1 MSFLEDEEILP
12 HLFLITNNGS
22 SVSEFEQR
30 LQDLLLQ
37 RNNQVRPLLNN
48 SNLITPLEIT
58 EVPVNPILSF
68 CSEYKTQLNNLE
80 NISEELNIINE
91 NKKTIER
98 VNANILENLN
108 VLLKFINQEQLEY
121 KDYDDIIH
129 KCNNLYKIS
138 KNTVGKNEG
147 FLLCEQEKLTHY
159 ISSCIEL
166 FKLVED
172 TKPNAKPKIEKTS
185 ISCPVCYE
193 RDVNNVFIPCGHTI
207 CSVCSKKILSKTCII
222 CRNRANVISLYL
234 S

>member
-37 RNNQVRPLLNN
+37 RNNQVRPLLTN

-68 CSEYKTQLNNLE
+68 CAEYKTQLKNLE
-80 NISEELNIINE
+80 NITEELNIINE
-91 NKKTIER
+91 NKKTIEL
-98 VNANILENLN
+98 VNVNILENLN
-108 VLLKFINQEQLEY
+108 VLFKFINQEQLEY
-121 KDYDDIIH
+121 KDYDDIIT

-138 KNTVGKNEG
+138 KSTVGKNEN
-147 FLLCEQEKLTHY
+147 FLLCEQEKLSNY

-172 TKPNAKPKIEKTS
+172 TKPKIEKTT

-207 CSVCSKKILSKTCII
+207 CSVCSKRILSKTCII
-222 CRNRANVISLYL
+222 CRNRANIITLYL

>member
-30 LQDLLLQ
+30 LQELLLQ
-37 RNNQVRPLLNN
+37 RNNPVRPLNT

-58 EVPVNPILSF
+58 EVPVNPILNF
-68 CSEYKTQLNNLE
+68 CAEYKTQLKNLE
-80 NISEELNIINE
+80 NISEELNIIHN

-108 VLLKFINQEQLEY
+108 ILLQFIKQEQPEC
-121 KDYDDIIH
+121 KDYDDIVN

-138 KNTVGKNEG
+138 KNTVGKNEEL
-147 FLLCEQEKLTHY
+147 LLCEQEKLTHY
-159 ISSCIEL
+159 ISSCMEL

-172 TKPNAKPKIEKTS
+172 TKPQIEKTG

-207 CSVCSKKILSKTCII
+207 CSICSKKILSKTCII
-222 CRNRANVISLYL
+222 CRNRANIISLYL